1 MHPHCPV
8 TSEHTAKYTL
18 HILVLFYTLL
28 LCQFQLS
35 FLHPTSQSI
44 PSKFQVKKKKVSF
57 LHPSSLSIPTKCSH
71 PVMAAPHAWLCN
83 FLSYCPAARVMEWAR
98 SQCVWSQ
105 YFSGGTIHFLLK
117 WISKVQ
123 QFQQIQQN
131 PFSLFGGWP
140 HTSPGANKEAQSEDW
155 IYRWFTWQ
163 HFCSS

>member
-1 MHPHCPV
+1 M
-8 TSEHTAKYTL
+8 
-18 HILVLFYTLL
+18 FYTLL

-35 FLHPTSQSI
+35 FLHP
-44 PSKFQVKKKKVSF
+44 
-57 LHPSSLSIPTKCSH
+57 SSLSIPTKCLH

-105 YFSGGTIHFLLK
+105 YFAGGTIHFLLK
-117 WISKVQ
+117 WISQVQ

-140 HTSPGANKEAQSEDW
+140 QTSPAANKEAQSEDW

-163 HFCSS
+163 HSCSSSQEKDWARSPIDESNALARDSCGRCVCLAWTLEICGVEN